1 MNTITPKQINISRR
15 QQNST
20 NVHPRK
26 EVSFKGA
33 PVSVIK
39 HADDL
44 MEVFSQHYG
53 NIGHRI
59 GKKVEKLVTAED
71 TSEIL
76 KKSSRFIQENGTL
89 QIQDKGIARSLG
101 ENLVFPFVNLPLYGA
116 SWAIKQVQKIAPDGA
131 KEGLEKL
138 YKKPLLRVPRKL
150 NELDAKTNQL
160 KGIFEKTDD
169 IVKKFAEKKDMKLED
184 VLALLTKKDITDEAE
199 KKLVQEANEY
209 IKEEYYKVSNKFFD
223 KHTGNFN
230 TAYER
235 PLNRIVTGLI
245 PVAFLANDAYNLSV
259 MCGDDEK
266 TSKKEAAERRS
277 QEISR
282 VFTTAYIQ
290 LLTFGAFAKQV
301 NTLPWFTPLTSALTV
316 LFSETSSRLRL
327 GKPVFFLSKEKA
339 KAHNQ
344 KEKEKE
350 KIEAGKTDVAKPEKQ
365 AQATTSVKQDAP
377 VVAQTPV
384 QTTSYNQLSNT
395 DSKVFTSFKAGKKE
409 EAGKAGENKPE
420 ERKAL
425 INFETFKK
433 GVIILVTGGFALSF
447 LKNSSFT
454 KNSAFMNM
462 INEASEWCKKNIY
475 NKLAFKDFEIS
486 KAEFEKVKATL
497 DASGCGKIAEGH
509 SYIAQ
514 KFSNG
519 AFDDAENT
527 VIKLFKGSVSK
538 SKAQD
543 IATSAVEEAKGK
555 TSIIPP
561 AEEIIQKLKTALG
574 TDAEA
579 ELPIEELIKK
589 LKEAVT
595 PDAEAIKKDPSLE
608 ETANS
613 LLKEIKKAIGI
624 DSSKKLSIDDL
635 FESLEVSLKTKSQ
648 KELSAEDL
656 AETLKIAIG
665 LENTAIAEMKYGKV
679 AQKAL
684 DILRNKKLIVETADT
699 KTLKATLTEAIKKNA
714 EEKAIQVDTKLR
726 PFVDIVTQPFKF
738 IASAAKLPFKIVT
751 TLINMATSKIE
762 KKAAKA
768 LIGEAELSDFENAI
782 HRVVKEIYGE
792 KSGKEGKTCQ
802 TIFANAMEKLQKK
815 TLPYRKAEEA
825 LNKAIKGGNESEI
838 AAAREALK
846 KAKNDLTIYVNTAV
860 EKSFDGVTQSSNKNT
875 DLAMMSKLASSA
887 VTSAFLVADN
897 YNMVM
902 LKSDGED
909 KEGAK
914 EKANERIIQR
924 LSGLFYQTLFI
935 NWFNATFRSTY
946 NSSLKG
952 MAAVAIPNTITTE
965 LLTRSSIGMPIGR
978 KSYEQLQELDRKN
991 ENRTGFAGK
1000 YFKFMRLLTGK
1011 KPLKDR
1017 LPKDKAGK
1025 VANTQT
1031 IVATNNS
1038 SKPSSTNLLEMH
1050 LKK

>member
-26 EVSFKGA
+26 DVSFKGA

-76 KKSSRFIQENGTL
+76 KKSSRFVKENGTL
-89 QIQDKGIARSLG
+89 QIQDKGVLRSVG
-101 ENLVFPFVNLPLYGA
+101 ENLIFPFVNLPLYGA
-116 SWAIKQVQKIAPDGA
+116 SWGIKQAQKIAPDAA
-131 KEGLEKL
+131 KEGLEKI

-150 NELDAKTNQL
+150 NELDSKTNQL

-169 IVKKFAEKKDMKLED
+169 IVKKFAKKKEMEFED

-199 KKLVQEANEY
+199 KKLVQEANEF

-327 GKPVFFLSKEKA
+327 GKPVFFLSKEQA

-344 KEKEKE
+344 KEKAKE
-350 KIEAGKTDVAKPEKQ
+350 ADKAGKTDVAKTEKQ
-365 AQATTSVKQDAP
+365 EPKTTSATTSVKQDLP
-377 VVAQTPV
+377 VATQTPV
-384 QTTSYNQLSNT
+384 QATSYNKLANT
-395 DSKVFTSFKAGKKE
+395 DSKVFTSFKANKKE
-409 EAGKAGENKPE
+409 EQKTETKKPE
-420 ERKAL
+420 EQKAL

-433 GVIILVTGGFALSF
+433 GVFILVSGGFALSF

-454 KNSAFMNM
+454 KNSAVMNM

-486 KAEFEKVKATL
+486 KAEFDKVKSSL
-497 DASGCGKIAEGH
+497 DAAGCGKIAEGH
-509 SYIAQ
+509 GYIAR

-538 SKAQD
+538 SQAQD
-543 IATSAVEEAKGK
+543 IATDAMGGLAGK
-555 TSIIPP
+555 TS
-561 AEEIIQKLKTALG
+561 
-574 TDAEA
+574 
-579 ELPIEELIKK
+579 
-589 LKEAVT
+589 V
-595 PDAEAIKKDPSLE
+595 
-608 ETANS
+608 N
-613 LLKEIKKAIGI
+613 
-624 DSSKKLSIDDL
+624 LSDL
-635 FESLEVSLKTKSQ
+635 TESLG
-648 KELSAEDL
+648 
-656 AETLKIAIG
+656 IAIG
-665 LENTAIAEMKYGKV
+665 LEKTAISEMKYDKV
-679 AQKAL
+679 AQKTL
-684 DILRNKKLIVETADT
+684 DIMKNKKLIAEDESVETV
-699 KTLKATLTEAIKKNA
+699 KEILTNAIKKNA
-714 EEKAIQVDTKLR
+714 KEKAIQVDTKLR

-751 TLINMATSKIE
+751 TLVNMATSKVE

-768 LIGEAELSDFENAI
+768 LIGEAELTKFESAV
-782 HRVVKEIYGE
+782 HRVVTEIYGE
-792 KSGKEGKTCQ
+792 KSGKEGKICQ
-802 TIFANAMEKLQKK
+802 SIFANAMEKLQKK

-846 KAKNDLTIYVNTAV
+846 KAKNELTIYVNTAV

-946 NSSLKG
+946 NSSLRG
-952 MAAVAIPNTITTE
+952 MATVAIPNTITTE

-978 KSYEQLQELDRKN
+978 KTYEELQEIDRKN

-1025 VANTQT
+1025 VANAQTANNTQQT
-1031 IVATNNS
+1031 T
-1038 SKPSSTNLLEMH
+1038 STNLLEMH